1 MNVFAFQG
9 PALIDICCDA
19 GSKRHAD
26 ITEFYSVLRRLI
38 HCLDSKWNTELNT
51 KEVGRLSHLYFHL
64 GVTTWGDAFLGN
76 CSHIL
81 GAGHVTELLE
91 MGYNLKHLEGQSTE
105 HMVSLIKKLYHN
117 KTQQAD
123 NITQVIRAGLAHIL
137 DDDSDFEDSGSESDD
152 DKCADNDTDV
162 SDDDDGGAYRNLL
175 GDVITA
181 DGRTTR
187 RLGTPAEGVKQRRH
201 EGARRRNSAPT

>member
-91 MGYNLKHLEGQSTE
+91 MGYNLKH
-105 HMVSLIKKLYHN
+105 
-117 KTQQAD
+117 
-123 NITQVIRAGLAHIL
+123 ITQVIRAGLAHIL